1 MKKLT
6 LSILNTREDLA
17 KLENYIELVYK
28 GFQLPDYLQG
38 KITLSIISAVN
49 NSMLFGESGSK
60 TPVKIMTYRNKQKVT
75 INVENTGDGY
85 DLNPDNMESEAKG
98 LYLLM
103 MLTDQLLFT
112 KNGAMV
118 TMTFLLDDGM
128 KAGVAP
134 GAI

>member
-6 LSILNTREDLA
+6 LSILNTPEDLA

-28 GFQLPDYLQG
+28 CFQLPEYLRG

-49 NSMLFGESGSK
+49 NSMLFGESASK
-60 TPVKIMTYRNKQKVT
+60 TPVKVMTYRNKQKVT
-75 INVENTGDGY
+75 VSVENTGDGY
-85 DLNPDNMESEAKG
+85 DLNPDDVEKEAKG

-112 KNGAMV
+112 KSGAMV
-118 TMTFLLDDGM
+118 TMMFLLNDGI
-128 KAGVAP
+128 KQG
-134 GAI
+134 